1 MTKPRLVLPALMLV
15 TDRGPAGGED
25 ALVRKVSEAVAG
37 GVNVV
42 QLREKDLSDEA
53 LLRLAERIKI
63 AIDGGAQF
71 IVNGSPDV
79 ALAVGVDGV
88 HLSESA
94 PWPSGAVKRLIVGRS
109 VHSVAAATLAEQS
122 GADYVVFGPVYET
135 PSHEGVPAAGLK
147 ALAAVVSA
155 VSIPVVAIG
164 GVRKDRVRAIMDAGA
179 GGIAVISAILGSPSP
194 HEAASALRRELQSNE
209 HHFER
214 EATRT

>member
-1 MTKPRLVLPALMLV
+1 MTKPRLALPVLMLV
-15 TDRGPAGGED
+15 TDRGLAGGED

-37 GVNVV
+37 GVSVV
-42 QLREKDLSDEA
+42 QLREKDLSGEA
-53 LLRLAERIKI
+53 LLRLAARVKEV
-63 AIDGGAQF
+63 IDGRAQF
-71 IVNGSPDV
+71 IVNGSLGV
-79 ALAVGVDGV
+79 ALAVGADGV
-88 HLSESA
+88 HLPESA
-94 PWPSGAVKRLIVGRS
+94 PWPAGAAKGLIVGRS

-135 PSHEGVPAAGLK
+135 PSHPGVPAAGLE
-147 ALAAVVSA
+147 ALASVVKA
-155 VSIPVVAIG
+155 VSIPVLAIG

>member
-1 MTKPRLVLPALMLV
+1 MLV
-15 TDRGPAGGED
+15 TDRRVAGGED
-25 ALVRKVSEAVAG
+25 ALVQKVGEAVSG
-37 GVNVV
+37 GVNIV
-42 QLREKDLSDEA
+42 QLREKDLGHDA
-53 LLRLAERIKI
+53 LLSLAERVRD
-63 AIDGGAQF
+63 AIGGRAKL
-71 IVNGSPDV
+71 IINGSLDV
-79 ALAVGVDGV
+79 ALAVGADGV
-88 HLSESA
+88 HLPEDAQWPASA
-94 PWPSGAVKRLIVGRS
+94 KGLIAGRS
-109 VHSVAAATLAEQS
+109 VHSVAAATQAEQA

-135 PSHEGVPAAGLK
+135 LSHAGAPAAGLE

-214 EATRT
+214 EATRI

>member
-15 TDRGPAGGED
+15 TDRGLAGGEE

-42 QLREKDLSDEA
+42 QLREKELSGEA
-53 LLRLAERIKI
+53 LLRLAARIKE
-63 AIDGGAQF
+63 AIDGQALF
-71 IVNGSPDV
+71 IVNGSLGV
-79 ALAVGVDGV
+79 ALAVDADGV
-88 HLSESA
+88 HLPEA
-94 PWPSGAVKRLIVGRS
+94 MPWPGAVKRLIVGRS
-109 VHSVAAATLAEQS
+109 VHSLAAATLAEQS

-135 PSHEGVPAAGLK
+135 ASHPGVPAAGLE
-147 ALAAVVSA
+147 ALSSVVKV

-214 EATRT
+214 EATRA